1 MALSGSRLN
10 SARYTSALADIQT
23 QFPMPAGLLAAEQT
37 AYALYQQKM
46 AHAISDHD
54 GTDVVTEIT
63 TNAVVPS
70 VVAVTSVGGVTTGV
84 GTSGPG
90 TGTATGTV
98 T

>member
-1 MALSGSRLN
+1 MALSGSRLS
-10 SARYTSALADIQT
+10 SARYTSCLADLQT
-23 QFPMPAGLLAAEQT
+23 QFPLPSGLQSAEQT

-46 AHAISDHD
+46 AHAMADHE
-54 GTDVVTEIT
+54 GTDVVTEIV

-70 VVAVTSVGGVTTGV
+70 VVAVTSVSGVTAGASA
-84 GTSGPG
+84 SGPG